1 MNFWVTDKM
10 IKNDWVSKT
19 TGLTI
24 IILAGLIF
32 SCFQIGN
39 ASETLVV
46 PDAYSSI
53 QEAIDD
59 ASSGDMIFVK
69 TGVYHENLL
78 VDKSVNLVGENKENT
93 IVIGTGNVTRG
104 QQTVVTL
111 ASENI
116 KISGFTIKSQNYS
129 KSNLHASGI
138 SVEADKCEIANN
150 IISNTYYGIFCSTQ
164 SEIIIAQNQIT
175 SNLKDGIRFC
185 GGSLN
190 TISQNN
196 ITENAKGGI
205 ALEGYSITISENQIT
220 NNDRGIGMGASYS
233 LVFGNNIANNS
244 EFNFFF
250 AGSYNIICSNNI
262 SDSNWG
268 VYFSPYFAAPMENK
282 FYHNNFINNQ
292 VNVGATS
299 TYNVQEWD
307 NDFPSGGNYW
317 NDYSAHFPQATEV
330 NDSGIW
336 ETKYEIAENHTDR
349 YPLVWPFDISN
360 DAAPSLCSPP
370 IPEPNSIVVCWP
382 FDEVQPNGVT
392 PDEIGLNFAVV
403 GTSSGDVSYTP
414 TLVEGKQDK
423 AFSFDGAAYVN
434 TPILPHLEISKEITI
449 DVWVNVQQY
458 KNVKYNNILVECER
472 TRAGLPNRTV
482 GLAINGEEPNENS
495 NVPQG
500 AIIAYVSTE
509 NGGLNEITTT
519 ESVVSLN
526 QWMHIVFTRSLS
538 TGMHI
543 YVNGQEQDIT
553 VTSGVQNPEGDI
565 QKETELYV
573 GHDAVCEIDEIK
585 VYNYV
590 TEQAIEQNN
599 GSSMELYVIL
609 IAAIGIIA
617 VLGYVKIKR

>member
-1 MNFWVTDKM
+1 MNKKDLTL
-10 IKNDWVSKT
+10 KT

-24 IILAGLIF
+24 IILTGLFF

-46 PDAYSSI
+46 PDDYLSI
-53 QEAIDD
+53 QEAIDV
-59 ASSGDMIFVK
+59 ASAGDTIIIK
-69 TGVYHENLL
+69 AGVYYENLL
-78 VDKSVNLVGENKENT
+78 VDKSVNLIGENKEST
-93 IVIGTGNVTRG
+93 IVIGAGNVTRG
-104 QQTVVTL
+104 QQTVVML
-111 ASENI
+111 ASEAI

-138 SVEADKCEIANN
+138 SVEANNCEITNN

-164 SEIIIAQNQIT
+164 SEILITQNQIT

-196 ITENAKGGI
+196 ITKNAKGGI
-205 ALEGYSITISENQIT
+205 ALEGYSITISENHII

-233 LVFGNNIANNS
+233 LVFRNSIANNS

-250 AGSYNIICSNNI
+250 AGSNNIICSNNI
-262 SDSNWG
+262 SNSNWG
-268 VYFSPYFAAPMENK
+268 VYFSPYFAAPVENK

-292 VNVGATS
+292 VNVGGAS
-299 TYNVQEWD
+299 AYNIQVWD
-307 NDFPSGGNYW
+307 DDSPNGGNYW
-317 NDYSAHFPQATEV
+317 SDYSAHFPQATEE

-336 ETKYEIAENHTDR
+336 DTKYEIAENHTDR
-349 YPLVWPFDISN
+349 CPLVWPFDISN
-360 DAAPSLCSPP
+360 GAAPSFCSPP
-370 IPEPNSIVVCWP
+370 DLEPNSIVVCWP
-382 FDEVQPNGVT
+382 FDEVKPNGVT

-403 GTSSGDVSYTP
+403 GTSSGNVSYTP

-423 AFSFDGAAYVN
+423 AFSFDGAAYLN

-472 TRAGLPNRTV
+472 TRASLPNRTV

-495 NVPQG
+495 SVPQG

-509 NGGLNEITTT
+509 NGELNEITTT

-526 QWMHIVFTRSLS
+526 QWMHVVFTRSLS

-543 YVNGQEQDIT
+543 YVNGQEQNIT
-553 VTSGVQNPEGDI
+553 VTSGVQNPDGDI
-565 QKETELYV
+565 QRETELYV
-573 GHDAVCEIDEIK
+573 GHDAVCNIDEIK

-590 TEQAIEQNN
+590 TEQATEQNN
-599 GSSMELYVIL
+599 GSSIELYAIL

-617 VLGYVKIKR
+617 VFSYVKVKR

>member
-1 MNFWVTDKM
+1 MNKKDLTTP
-10 IKNDWVSKT
+10 KT
-19 TGLTI
+19 TSVSI
-24 IILAGLIF
+24 IILTCLFF

-46 PDAYSSI
+46 PDTYSSI

-59 ASSGDMIFVK
+59 ASAGDTILVRA
-69 TGVYHENLL
+69 GVYYENLV
-78 VDKSVNLVGENKENT
+78 VDEPVNMVGENKENT
-93 IVIGTGNVTRG
+93 IIIGTGNVTRG

-129 KSNLHASGI
+129 NANLHASGI
-138 SVEADKCEIANN
+138 SVEADNCEIKNN

-164 SEIIIAQNQIT
+164 SEIIITQNQIT
-175 SNLKDGIRFC
+175 ENLKDGIRFC

-190 TISQNN
+190 IISQNN
-196 ITENAKGGI
+196 ISENAKGGI

-220 NNDRGIGMGASYS
+220 NNARGIGMGASYS

-250 AGSYNIICSNNI
+250 AGSNNIVCSNNI
-262 SDSNWG
+262 SNSNWG
-268 VYFSPYFAAPMENK
+268 VYFSPYFAAPAENK

-292 VNVGATS
+292 VNVGGTS
-299 TYNVQEWD
+299 AYNAQEWD
-307 NDFPSGGNYW
+307 NDFPSRGNYW
-317 NDYSAHFPQATEV
+317 SDYSARFPQAVEL

-336 ETKYEIAENHTDR
+336 DTKYEIAENHTDKQ
-349 YPLVWPFDISN
+349 PLVLPFDVS
-360 DAAPSLCSPP
+360 AGTAPSPCSPP
-370 IPEPNSIVVCWP
+370 NAEPNSMVVCWP
-382 FDEVQPNGVT
+382 FDQVQPNGVT
-392 PDEIGLNFAVV
+392 PDETGLNFAVV

-414 TLVEGKQDK
+414 ILVEGKQDK

-472 TRAGLPNRTV
+472 TRASLPNRTV
-482 GLAINGEEPNENS
+482 GLAINGIEPNDDS
-495 NVPQG
+495 SVPQG

-509 NGGLNEITTT
+509 NEGLNEITTT

-526 QWMHIVFTRSLS
+526 QWMHIIFTRSLS

-553 VTSGVQNPEGDI
+553 VTSGLQNPEGDI

-573 GHDAVCEIDEIK
+573 GHDAVCNIDEIK
-585 VYNYV
+585 VYNYAAEQA
-590 TEQAIEQNN
+590 TEQHGGTQLEV
-599 GSSMELYVIL
+599 YVIL
-609 IAAIGIIA
+609 IATITIIA
-617 VLGYVKIKR
+617 VLSYFKIKR